1 MSDLDIPKSGMS
13 SFDLRIVVLG
23 TGPGFHYNRP
33 RTLNVLRRGH
43 READPGSGRAIC
55 TGQNRWGGQCA
66 GRYGKAA
73 VQVVGAAV
81 SSPSGVVTCCTLR
94 TGLLGE
100 GGCSVP
106 EGCLMRSWLRGRE
119 EEGDGD

>member
-1 MSDLDIPKSGMS
+1 MS

-23 TGPGFHYNRP
+23 TGPSFHYNRP
-33 RTLNVLRRGH
+33 RTLNVLRGATGR
-43 READPGSGRAIC
+43 PTLGSGRAIC

-81 SSPSGVVTCCTLR
+81 SSPGGVVTCWTLR
-94 TGLLGE
+94 TGLLGQ
-100 GGCSVP
+100 GGRSVP